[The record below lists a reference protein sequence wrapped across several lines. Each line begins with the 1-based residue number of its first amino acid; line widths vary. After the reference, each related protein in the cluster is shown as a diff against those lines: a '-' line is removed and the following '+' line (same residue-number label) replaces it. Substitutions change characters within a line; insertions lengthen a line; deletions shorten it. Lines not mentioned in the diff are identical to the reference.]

1 MKFYKEISLFPFFE
15 IFNFPFSL
23 EKDKRISDY
32 IYIYIYIY
40 EILQRNFS
48 FSFLRNF

>member
-23 EKDKRISDY
+23 EKDKRRKKNRYSS
-32 IYIYIYIY
+32 
-40 EILQRNFS
+40 LS
-48 FSFLRNF
+48 